1 MSDKDHHGELTPPQT
16 IGAMPNLRHD
26 DTLEGRNIHG
36 NGDQHD
42 HHVHVTP
49 FWPMVG
55 TFAALILLTILTVA
69 TARFIYLGNA
79 VNLVIALLI
88 AGTKAILVAAFFMH
102 LLYDKALNT
111 IVVVSTMFA
120 VVLFISLTTID
131 MGTRGMASDLEEG
144 EIVPGGGARI
154 TIDED
159 GNRSV
164 ARLGSY
170 QPWHSETPSKSVAQQ
185 AHDAYMAEKAH
196 AGDKQQDGQAA
207 PGDNPGDTDTPSDS
221 EPAAPQ
227 NPDEDQQANAR

>member
-1 MSDKDHHGELTPPQT
+1 MSDEHHQGELTPPQT

-26 DTLEGRNIHG
+26 DTVEGHSLHG

-49 FWPMVG
+49 LWPMVG

-88 AGTKAILVAAFFMH
+88 AGTKAVLVAAFFMH

-131 MGTRGMASDLEEG
+131 MGTRGMASNLEEG

-154 TIDED
+154 TIDEN
-159 GNRSV
+159 GNRTV

-185 AHDAYMAEKAH
+185 AHDAAAAEYGHSGEANTDNETDETDETN
-196 AGDKQQDGQAA
+196 AQEAPTPPATDQA
-207 PGDNPGDTDTPSDS
+207 DTPADG
-221 EPAAPQ
+221 
-227 NPDEDQQANAR
+227 